1 MPLDPHLADKVAL
14 VADVTREEALNA
26 DEALWDR
33 FTKVFSDNRPYD
45 QPDVDVR
52 DETIAGFEGLRV
64 RVYTPAAG
72 FRPGRQAFVWAHGGG
87 FVAGTLDDHEADTVS
102 RDLCAHADTVVV
114 SVDYPLANGSTV
126 RYPTLHRALAETF
139 RWTLR
144 NAAELGVDADTV
156 VLGGASAGGNL
167 TVAATMEL
175 RDNGE
180 RMPARLLLV
189 YPALSATFTTS
200 EPHEK
205 LMAGIPPLF
214 RFEQEAIGSIF
225 RTYAVGET
233 DTPYLSF
240 ENMPSLGEL
249 PPMLV
254 VLSEYDDLRPP
265 AEAVLDRAERDGLH
279 VERYFAPGVIHG
291 HLSMLPLL
299 PETRATLDRM
309 AAYLRR

>member
-1 MPLDPHLADKVAL
+1 MPLDPYLADKIAL
-14 VADVTREEALNA
+14 VAHVTREEALNA
-26 DEALWDR
+26 DEALWER
-33 FTKVFSDNRPYD
+33 FSTVFADNRPYE
-45 QPDVDVR
+45 QPVVDVR
-52 DETIAGFEGLRV
+52 EESVAGFEGLRV
-64 RVYTPAAG
+64 RVYTPSAG
-72 FRPGRQAFVWAHGGG
+72 VRPGRRAFVWAHGGG

-102 RDLCAHADTVVV
+102 RDLCARADVVVV

-126 RYPTLHRALAETF
+126 RYPTPHRALAEAF

-144 NAAELGVDADTV
+144 NAAALGVDAGTV

-167 TVAATMEL
+167 AMAATMEL

-180 RMPARLLLV
+180 HMPARLLLV
-189 YPALSATFTTS
+189 YPALSATFVTD

-205 LMAGIPPLF
+205 LMADIPPLF
-214 RFEQEAIGSIF
+214 RFEQEAIGGIF
-225 RTYAVGET
+225 RTYAGGET

-240 ENMPSLGEL
+240 EHMPSLGEL

-265 AEAVLDRAERDGLH
+265 AEAVLDRAEQDGLRI
-279 VERYFAPGVIHG
+279 ERHLAPGVVHG

-299 PETRATLDRM
+299 PQTRSTLDHM

>member
-1 MPLDPHLADKVAL
+1 MPLDPYLADKVAL

-33 FTKVFSDNRPYD
+33 FNKVFNDNRPYA
-45 QPDVDVR
+45 QPEVNIREESV
-52 DETIAGFEGLRV
+52 EGFDGLRV
-64 RVYTPAAG
+64 RVYTPSTG
-72 FRPGRQAFVWAHGGG
+72 VRPGRQAFVWAHGGG

-102 RDLCAHADTVVV
+102 RDLCARADVVVV

-126 RYPTLHRALAETF
+126 RYPTLHRALAEAF

-180 RMPARLLLV
+180 RVPARLILV
-189 YPALSATFTTS
+189 YPALSATFTTD
-200 EPHEK
+200 EQHEK
-205 LMAGIPPLF
+205 LMAGVPPLF

-225 RTYAVGET
+225 HTYAAGET

-240 ENMPSLGEL
+240 ENMASLGEL

-254 VLSEYDDLRPP
+254 ILSEYDDLRPP
-265 AEAVLDRAERDGLH
+265 AEAVLARAEQDGLRI
-279 VERYFAPGVIHG
+279 ERYLAHGVLHG

-299 PETRATLDRM
+299 PETRSTLDRM
-309 AAYLRR
+309 TDYLRR